1 MRVKIS
7 YTIPVEESLD
17 KSEQFLDDCLEQLVD
32 ISESLKQVK
41 NEKLINSQ
49 PFRTYERMDD
59 LRRKLF
65 EVDANIDNAM
75 SLIKAHLQFVTTK
88 DQAPQVNPEELDLS
102 QLEQINTAVNDLNN
116 NVEKQTN
123 DG

>member
-32 ISESLKQVK
+32 ITESLKQVK

-88 DQAPQVNPEELDLS
+88 DQAPQVNPEQLDLS
-102 QLEQINTAVNDLNN
+102 QLEQINTAVNELNN
-116 NVEKQTN
+116 SVEKQTN